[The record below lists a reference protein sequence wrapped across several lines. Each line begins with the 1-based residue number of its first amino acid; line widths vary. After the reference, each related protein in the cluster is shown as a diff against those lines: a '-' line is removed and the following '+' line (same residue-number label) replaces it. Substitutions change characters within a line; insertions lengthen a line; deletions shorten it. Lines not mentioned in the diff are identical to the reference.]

1 MAQQETDREDLLR
14 EATALVQRCEL
25 QILGFAESVVLGFR
39 RDGSASV
46 FCGAEPVY
54 QFNIQNQL
62 RRGYRQGSLLK
73 GDQGRLIR
81 LTRERM
87 PTQVLLVRA
96 ELLPAEQDAILAE
109 VTQVLKQLCQSLA
122 SGQYTLVGQVPA
134 EGKLPEL
141 ALAWLQSFPF
151 PVQIASTPNVG

>member
-1 MAQQETDREDLLR
+1 MAQQESDREDLLR
-14 EATALVQRCEL
+14 EATALVERCEL
-25 QILGFAESVVLGFR
+25 QMPGWADSVVLGFR

-73 GDQGRLIR
+73 SDQGRLIR
-81 LTRERM
+81 LTRERT
-87 PTQVLLVRA
+87 PTQVLLVRC
-96 ELLPAEQDAILAE
+96 ELLPAEQEEILAE
-109 VTQVLKQLCQSLA
+109 VTLVLQQLRQFLSAGEYAL
-122 SGQYTLVGQVPA
+122 LGQVSA
-134 EGKLPEL
+134 EGKVVER

-151 PVQIASTPNVG
+151 PVQIAAAPNVR